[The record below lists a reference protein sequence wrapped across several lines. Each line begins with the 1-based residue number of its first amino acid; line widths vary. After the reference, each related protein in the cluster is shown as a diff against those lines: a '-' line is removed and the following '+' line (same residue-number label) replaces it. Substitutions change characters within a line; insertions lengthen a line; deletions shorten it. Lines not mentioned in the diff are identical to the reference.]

1 MVEKMVGS
9 TSNSNNVLGVVDDNN
24 NRYKSMVMN
33 AITMN
38 HSYLGECL
46 IIDEESYVYTTKF
59 FNLLKDSNELL

>member
-46 IIDEESYVYTTKF
+46 IIDEE
-59 FNLLKDSNELL
+59 